1 MLFDEV
7 LDKLDK
13 EFEGESLDGRDF
25 DDINMFVLVSEV
37 VGFDMYEWL
46 VVIFEQII
54 EFMFIWSSFIK
65 INLVIGNLLNNDNCK
80 KL

>member
-37 VGFDMYEWL
+37 VGFDMYG
-46 VVIFEQII
+46 VV
-54 EFMFIWSSFIK
+54 SSDFLI
-65 INLVIGNLLNNDNCK
+65 DY
-80 KL
+80 

>member
-13 EFEGESLDGRDF
+13 ELEGESLGGRDF

-46 VVIFEQII
+46 VVIFE
-54 EFMFIWSSFIK
+54 
-65 INLVIGNLLNNDNCK
+65 
-80 KL
+80 

>member
-13 EFEGESLDGRDF
+13 ELEGESLDGRDF

-46 VVIFEQII
+46 VMIFEQII
-54 EFMFIWSSFIK
+54 EFMFIWSSFVK

-80 KL
+80 KF

>member
-13 EFEGESLDGRDF
+13 ELEGESLDGRDF

-54 EFMFIWSSFIK
+54 EFMFIWSSFVM